1 MAGATAGL
9 IIGIVVLK
17 NRRVE
22 EWETWLKVT
31 CVVVFS
37 IALIVL
43 FVLNFCITCL
53 NPKVEGSEN
62 EKAANCASWRL

>member
-9 IIGIVVLK
+9 MIGIVVLK

-22 EWETWLKVT
+22 ECETWLKVT

-62 EKAANCASWRL
+62 EKAANCANWRL